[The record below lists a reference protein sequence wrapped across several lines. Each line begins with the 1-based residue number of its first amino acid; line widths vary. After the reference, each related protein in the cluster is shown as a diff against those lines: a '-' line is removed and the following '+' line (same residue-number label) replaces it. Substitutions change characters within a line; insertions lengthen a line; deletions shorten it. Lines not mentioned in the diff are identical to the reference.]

1 MSVPLVIVA
10 AVARNR
16 VIGRD
21 NDMPWRLSSDLKRFK
36 AVTMGKP
43 LIVGR
48 RNHQAI
54 GRALPGRQTI
64 VLTRDRTFRELDV
77 HVAHDLADAL
87 GLAQALAEEMDAGE
101 IVSAGGGEIYELT
114 LPLAERMRLTEI
126 DAEPEGDVL
135 FPDYDPAQWRETF
148 REEHPAGGRDDH
160 AFVFRDLV
168 RERGLKRS

>member
-1 MSVPLVIVA
+1 MRVPLVIVA

-21 NDMPWRLSSDLKRFK
+21 NDMPWRISSDLKRFK
-36 AVTMGKP
+36 ALTIGKP
-43 LIVGR
+43 LIIGR

-54 GRALPGRQTI
+54 GRPLPGRRTI
-64 VLTRDRTFRELDV
+64 VLTRDRAFREVDV
-77 HVAHDLADAL
+77 HVAHDLPDAL
-87 GLAQALAEEMDAGE
+87 GLAQALAEEMGADE

-114 LPLAERMRLTEI
+114 LPLAERMRLTEVEA
-126 DAEPEGDVL
+126 DPEGDIL
-135 FPDYDPAQWRETF
+135 FPDYDPTQWRETS

-168 RERGLKRS
+168 RERGLRRA

>member
-1 MSVPLVIVA
+1 MTLPIVIVA

-21 NDMPWRLSSDLKRFK
+21 NDMPWRISSDLKRFK

-48 RNHQAI
+48 RNHEAI

-64 VLTRDRTFRELDV
+64 VLTRDHSFSEPGV
-77 HVAHDLADAL
+77 HVAHDLQDAL
-87 GLAQALAEEMDAGE
+87 GLAEALAEEMGAEE
-101 IVSAGGGEIYELT
+101 IISAGGGEIYALT

-126 DAEPEGDVL
+126 DAAPDGDVL

-148 REEHPAGGRDDH
+148 REAHAAGPRDEF
-160 AFVFRDLV
+160 AFTFRDLV

>member
-1 MSVPLVIVA
+1 MTLPIVIVA
-10 AVARNR
+10 AVALNR

-21 NDMPWRLSSDLKRFK
+21 NDMPWRISSDLKRFK

-54 GRALPGRQTI
+54 GRPLPGRQTI
-64 VLTRDRTFRELDV
+64 VLTRDRTFSEPGV
-77 HVAHDLADAL
+77 HVAHDLQDAL
-87 GLAQALAEEMDAGE
+87 GLAEALAEEMGADE
-101 IVSAGGGEIYELT
+101 IISAGGGEIYALT

-126 DAEPEGDVL
+126 AAVPDGDVL
-135 FPDYDPAQWRETF
+135 FPEYDPAQWRETF
-148 REEHPAGGRDDH
+148 REAHAAGPRDEF
-160 AFVFRDLV
+160 AFTFRDLV

>member
-1 MSVPLVIVA
+1 MSVPLVILA

-36 AVTMGKP
+36 EVTMGKP

-48 RNHQAI
+48 RNHAAI
-54 GRALPGRQTI
+54 GRALPGRETI
-64 VLTRDRTFRELDV
+64 VLTRDRTFRDGGV
-77 HVAHDLADAL
+77 HVAHDLKDAL
-87 GLAQALAEEMDAGE
+87 GLAEALAEEMGADE
-101 IVSAGGGEIYELT
+101 IISAGGGEIYALT
-114 LPLAERMRLTEI
+114 LPLAQRMRLTEI

-135 FPDYDPAQWRETF
+135 FPEYNPAEWRETF
-148 REEHPAGGRDDH
+148 REAHPAGGRDDH

-168 RERGLKRS
+168 RERGLKRL

>member
-21 NDMPWRLSSDLKRFK
+21 NDMPWRLSSDLKRFR
-36 AVTMGKP
+36 ALTMGKP

-54 GRALPGRQTI
+54 GRPLPGRQTI
-64 VLTRDRTFRELDV
+64 VLTRDRSFRELNV
-77 HVAHDLADAL
+77 HVTHDLDDAI
-87 GLAQALAEEMDAGE
+87 GLAQALAEEMGAEE
-101 IVSAGGGEIYELT
+101 IVSAGGGEIYALT
-114 LPLAERMRLTEI
+114 LPLAERMHLTEI
-126 DAEPEGDVL
+126 EAEPEGDVL
-135 FPDYDPAQWRETF
+135 FPDYDPKPWRETF

-160 AFVFRDLV
+160 AFAFRDLV
-168 RERGLKRS
+168 RERGLKRL